1 MRSKASCG
9 YGFFLKILEK
19 KFYLLSSWVC
29 SLDFLCGHV
38 CEGEMGF
45 FFDRRYFTGDRVQ
58 RKLKWAFGTRSP
70 FTEDSIMGLLYTV
83 AVYGQ
88 RESLHR
94 YPVIVYL
101 SSATV
106 WIHGSRLSTKF
117 VEVSR
122 EFFFFI
128 LQNTQRK

>member
-1 MRSKASCG
+1 MAGSHGIELRFDTDLAG
-9 YGFFLKILEK
+9 LGDEL
-19 KFYLLSSWVC
+19 FY
-29 SLDFLCGHV
+29 
-38 CEGEMGF
+38 
-45 FFDRRYFTGDRVQ
+45 DRRYFTGDRVQ

-70 FTEDSIMGLLYTV
+70 FTEHSIWGLLHTV

-88 RESLHR
+88 SETLHR

-106 WIHGSRLSTKF
+106 WVHGSRLSTKF

-122 EFFFFI
+122 DIFFSFF
-128 LQNTQRK
+128 QNTEMNTVPGH